1 MGDVKK
7 VEESEKP
14 SLVQNK
20 GLAGLYVI
28 IKGRC
33 KVVHNKDNY
42 TATYL
47 QGGECFGE
55 SDLLKIVGFD
65 YFGDIIADSDEVQ
78 CLYISQQNF
87 QKIPLFE

>member
-1 MGDVKK
+1 MNEVKK
-7 VEESEKP
+7 VEESAKP

-20 GLAGLYVI
+20 DIAGLYII

-33 KVVHNKDNY
+33 KVVHKKDNIL
-42 TATYL
+42 ATYL

-65 YFGDIIADSDEVQ
+65 FFGDIIADSNEVE
-78 CLYISQQNF
+78 CLYISQ
-87 QKIPLFE
+87 